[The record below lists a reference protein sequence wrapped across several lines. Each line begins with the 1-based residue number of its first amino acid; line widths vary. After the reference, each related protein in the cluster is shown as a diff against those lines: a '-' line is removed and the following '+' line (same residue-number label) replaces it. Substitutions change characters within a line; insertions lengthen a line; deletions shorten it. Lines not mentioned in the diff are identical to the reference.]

1 MRGTRIVAAVA
12 LTLSLFAL
20 TAISGVASRSA
31 NEQLAGIETGI
42 PQPSSQ
48 CPSGANVELSPF
60 AGSASGSIQGSWSA
74 GACHGPIPSTIG
86 QSVPLLPGGSFS
98 VNGLSTNFR
107 YVSLYGAFGPAD
119 GSITLVQTTGSLS
132 GFNTQVFAITGP
144 LTGGNIRGG
153 TMSVTLTHYRFG
165 TQTLEATVTGSASIA
180 Y

>member
-1 MRGTRIVAAVA
+1 MRGWRFMTGGSLA
-12 LTLSLFAL
+12 LALVFL
-20 TAISGVASRSA
+20 TAVSGVASRSA
-31 NEQLAGIETGI
+31 NEQLAGIETGV
-42 PQPSSQ
+42 PQPSAQ
-48 CPSGANVELSPF
+48 CPSGDSVELSPF
-60 AGSASGSIQGSWSA
+60 AGGASGTLQGSWSA

-98 VNGLSTNFR
+98 VSGLSTNFKL
-107 YVSLYGAFGPAD
+107 VSLHGEFGPTD
-119 GSITLVQTTGSLS
+119 GSITLVQTSGSLS